1 MSKKINKI
9 LFYLIIYSFLGFCLE
24 TIVGIFTKGVLESR
38 QSFVYGPFCVIYGIG
53 AIILIPILTKF
64 KGKNFK
70 IFFLGMFLGSLVEY
84 FGSLI
89 GEKLLGFIWWD
100 YSNMFLNINGR
111 TSLFYA
117 ICWGI
122 ISIILINYLN
132 PKVDSFYNYLINK
145 LSFSKFQAITNTL
158 AVLFALD
165 AFISGIALNNFY
177 NNTINNYNIG
187 SPFELS
193 YLENF
198 SKIYENSKL
207 EEFINTSFSKEQ
219 MIKIY
224 PNILIPTV
232 SGKYINVDTLVSTV
246 QPYYFKVFEPVKLSL
261 NYK

>member
-1 MSKKINKI
+1 MNKKLTKI
-9 LFYLIIYSFLGFCLE
+9 LFYLIVYSFLGFCLE
-24 TIVGIFTKGVLESR
+24 TIVGIFTKGVIESR
-38 QSFVYGPFCVIYGIG
+38 QSFVFGPFCVIYGIG
-53 AIILIPILTKF
+53 ALVLIPILTKF
-64 KGKNFK
+64 KGKNLK
-70 IFFLGMFLGSLVEY
+70 LFFFGMILGSLVEY
-84 FGSLI
+84 LGSFI
-89 GEKLLGFIWWD
+89 GEKLLGFIWWN

-145 LSFSKFQAITNTL
+145 LSFSKFQAITNIL

-165 AFISGIALNNFY
+165 ALVSGIALNNFY

-187 SPFELS
+187 TPFELS
-193 YLENF
+193 YLEGF
-198 SKIYENSKL
+198 SNIYKDSKL
-207 EEFINTSFSKEQ
+207 EEFINTNFSKEK

-232 SGKYINVDTLVSTV
+232 SGNYINLDTLVTDV
-246 QPYYFKVFEPVKLSL
+246 EPYYFKVFELSA
-261 NYK
+261 K

>member
-1 MSKKINKI
+1 MNKKLTKI
-9 LFYLIIYSFLGFCLE
+9 LFYLIVYSFLGFCLE
-24 TIVGIFTKGVLESR
+24 TIVGIFTKGVIESR

-53 AIILIPILTKF
+53 ALVLIPILTKF
-64 KGKNFK
+64 KGKNLK
-70 IFFLGMFLGSLVEY
+70 LFFFGMILGSLVEY
-84 FGSLI
+84 LGSFI
-89 GEKLLGFIWWD
+89 GEKLLGFIWWN

-132 PKVDSFYNYLINK
+132 PKVDSFYNYLISK

-165 AFISGIALNNFY
+165 ALVSGIALNNFY

-187 SPFELS
+187 TPFELS
-193 YLENF
+193 YLEGF
-198 SKIYENSKL
+198 SNIYKDSKL
-207 EEFINTSFSKEQ
+207 EEFINTNFSKEK

-232 SGKYINVDTLVSTV
+232 SGNYINVDTLVADV
-246 QPYYFKVFEPVKLSL
+246 KPYYFKVFELSA
-261 NYK
+261 K